1 MIKKFHA
8 RVKSTSREFRLFLSA
23 ILLGAFGGSL
33 VDAVFNNFLND
44 TFSLNGFQRTFLEL
58 PREAPGFLV
67 VFVSA
72 LLFFV
77 CPRRLAALAMLFASA
92 GLFLIAFF
100 SSSLNMMLV
109 WLFVFSLGQ
118 HVFIPLNSNITME
131 LAKAGETGKRLGQFN
146 GARNFAAIL
155 GSFAVF
161 TGFKYLHLS
170 YKVSFII
177 AGIAFLGAFFLL
189 LGLQKDKPKPA
200 SLHLKLHKEY
210 RLYYWLCILFGT
222 RKQIFLTF
230 APWVLVTVYHK
241 PTQTVATLLMM
252 GGVLGIVFQPLL
264 GKAIDR
270 LGERAILAAE
280 AFILIFVCTGYGI
293 AKNVFPPA
301 VAFVVV
307 AACYLTDQ
315 LLMSVG
321 MARSMYIKRI
331 AKHPSHVAPT
341 LTMATTIDHIFSIS
355 TALLCGLLW
364 SKLGYTCVFLLG
376 ACIAVVNLFSAL
388 RIRDAE
394 PVAIAGENP
403 QEKVEYA

>member
-1 MIKKFHA
+1 MIRRFHA
-8 RVKSTSREFRLFLSA
+8 RVKNTSREFRLFLSA
-23 ILLGAFGGSL
+23 VLLGAFGGSL

-44 TFSLNGFQRTFLEL
+44 TFSLNGFQRTFIEL
-58 PREAPGFLV
+58 PRETPGFLV

-77 CPRRLAALAMLFASA
+77 CSRRLAALAMLLAAS
-92 GLFLIAFF
+92 GLFFIAFF
-100 SSSLNMMLV
+100 SSSFNIMLI

-118 HVFIPLNSNITME
+118 HVFMPLNSNITME

-146 GARNFAAIL
+146 GARNFAAIM

-161 TGFKYLHLS
+161 MGFRYLHLS
-170 YKVSFII
+170 YKVSFIL
-177 AGIAFLGAFFLL
+177 AGVAFLGAFFLL
-189 LGLQKDKPKPA
+189 LGLEKDKPKPA

-241 PTQTVATLLMM
+241 PTQTVATLLML

-264 GKAIDR
+264 GRAIDR
-270 LGERAILAAE
+270 LGERTILAAE
-280 AFILIFVCTGYGI
+280 AFLLIFVCIGYGV
-293 AKNVFPPA
+293 AKQVFPSS
-301 VAFVVV
+301 VAFAVV
-307 AACYLTDQ
+307 AACYLADQ

-321 MARSMYIKRI
+321 MARSTYIKRI

-364 SKLGYTCVFLLG
+364 NKLGYTSVFLLG

-388 RIRDAE
+388 RIRNAM
-394 PVAIAGENP
+394 PAAAVRENGGG
-403 QEKVEYA
+403 KVEYA